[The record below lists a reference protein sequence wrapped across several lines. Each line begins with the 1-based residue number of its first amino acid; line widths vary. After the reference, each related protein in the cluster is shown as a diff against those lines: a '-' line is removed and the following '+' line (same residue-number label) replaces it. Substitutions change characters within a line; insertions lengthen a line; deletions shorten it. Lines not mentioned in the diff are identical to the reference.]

1 MRLLAVA
8 RCGSQKEPPPGISGT
23 PTESNIMYWQAV
35 IFGPEDTPWEGGA
48 WEACGAAARPHRP
61 ARWGAVRA
69 PTSPA
74 GLRRSAWG
82 PRAGTFK
89 LTLTFTEDYPNK
101 APTVRFESK
110 MFHPNS
116 ACAAPPPSRPFFDC
130 VAPVARARPQSTP
143 TAASAWTSCRT
154 TGAPSTTCRRCSP
167 PSSRCSATPTQTR
180 QPTPRRRACTPSA
193 GACAAAPRSAAVAH
207 CAPPRRREYNKRV
220 QARRGGALL
229 LVRV

>member
-1 MRLLAVA
+1 MAHPL
-8 RCGSQKEPPPGISGT
+8 
-23 PTESNIMYWQAV
+23 
-35 IFGPEDTPWEGGA
+35 
-48 WEACGAAARPHRP
+48 
-61 ARWGAVRA
+61 RA
-69 PTSPA
+69 PRGSGARFAT
-74 GLRRSAWG
+74 

-116 ACAAPPPSRPFFDC
+116 ACAASPPSLPFFDHA
-130 VAPVARARPQSTP
+130 VRGARPCAQSMP
-143 TAASAWTSCRT
+143 TAASAWTYCKT

-193 GACAAAPRSAAVAH
+193 GACAAALRQLTVADFAPAADASTTSVCRRALVWCPAAH
-207 CAPPRRREYNKRV
+207 
-220 QARRGGALL
+220 GG
-229 LVRV
+229 